1 MREKVVR
8 IDSVRAE
15 PGSLRREKR
24 LWHHTDL
31 PTMPIGCG
39 SCADLSLC
47 GGLRVTE
54 PIFDCTSYCRC
65 KDPLKCDTVCRA
77 RPDHFVSRVTEVQGF
92 DLGDVPRCSAVK
104 HPELPN
110 YMPLIMH
117 GSRRESLMAIEA
129 VAIPLGTLLDRRD
142 GSRRFQNA
150 DELRDHFM
158 LSATTEIVVS
168 GTAED
173 RSIER
178 VWGLE
183 DPKTFAASL
192 LGMRVAAF
200 TSPNFSL
207 FNDVPRWDNLYN
219 MKRIAIVW
227 QQLQDAGLFSPLHVN
242 ARTDR
247 DWERWTDFIEHRPE
261 VSAISFEFGTGAG
274 WQSREGWYTNRLL
287 ELGRSI
293 SRPLQLYVRGGLEAL
308 SRLRYA
314 FAGVKAIDSRPFMK
328 AVNRQG
334 GELDPAGRI
343 KWTPAPTTVEQA
355 LDDLL
360 LLNIAVC
367 RLDALQESRR
377 REGSVER

>member
-8 IDSVRAE
+8 FDSAKVE
-15 PGSLRREKR
+15 PRSLRQEKR
-24 LWHHTDL
+24 LWHSSAV

-39 SCADLSLC
+39 SCSDRALC

-65 KDPLKCDTVCRA
+65 RDPLKCDTVCRA
-77 RPDHFVSRVTEVQGF
+77 RPEHFVSRVSEVQGF
-92 DLGDVPRCSAVK
+92 DLESIPRCSAVK
-104 HPELPN
+104 APELSN

-117 GSRRESLMAIEA
+117 GSRRAVPLTIDA
-129 VAIPLGTLLDRRD
+129 VAIPLGSLLDRRD
-142 GSRRFQNA
+142 GSRRFQSA
-150 DELRDHFM
+150 VDLRDHFV
-158 LSATTEIVVS
+158 LSQDTDIVVS

-178 VWGLE
+178 VWALE
-183 DPKTFAASL
+183 DPKAFAATL
-192 LGMRVAAF
+192 RGMRVSAF

-219 MKRIAIVW
+219 MKRIALAW

-247 DWERWTDFIEHRPE
+247 DWERWTEFIERRPE
-261 VSAISFEFGTGAG
+261 VGAISFEYGTGAG
-274 WQSREGWYTNRLL
+274 WQSREGWYADKLL
-287 ELGRSI
+287 ELGRSVT
-293 SRPLQLYVRGGLEAL
+293 RPLQLFVRGGIDSLARFRAVF
-308 SRLRYA
+308 S
-314 FAGVKAIDSRPFMK
+314 GVKAIDSRPFMK

-334 GELDPAGRI
+334 GELDARGRVA
-343 KWTPAPTTVEQA
+343 WSPAPTAFDQE

-367 RLDALQESRR
+367 RLDALQEARGR
-377 REGSVER
+377 